1 MAETRKTV
9 TIVFTDVVGST
20 SLGERLDPEALRH
33 VMSRLF
39 AELRPVLER
48 HGGSVAKFIG
58 DAVLAVFGIPAVHE
72 DDPLRAVRASAEM
85 REALGRLNDELA
97 RERGLTVAMRT
108 GVNTGEVVVSEP
120 LTDEGF
126 AIGDAVNVAARLQQ
140 VANPGEILL
149 GARTYEAVR
158 NSVRAEPCEP
168 LSLKGKTEAVSA
180 WRLLELLPGPP
191 TAAAAGRFV
200 GRASDLATLQA
211 AFTDAIESEH
221 ARLVTVL
228 GPPGIGKSR
237 LARELVDLLGDRAHA
252 VTGRCLSYGEGI
264 TYWPLAEIVEE
275 VVAHRPLEEL
285 FVGDAE
291 AAFLA
296 DRVAGAV
303 GRSDAKVATE
313 EILWAVRK
321 LVEALA
327 RERPLVAVVDDIHW
341 AEPTFLDLLEYLG
354 AFAAAPV
361 LLLCLARPELLEQ
374 RAGWAGPR
382 AMAITLEPLADAEAR
397 GLLRDLPSGT
407 ALPRA
412 LEDRILDSAAGN
424 PLFVQQMLALTREEQ
439 ATGEPAVPPTIQ
451 ALLAARIDRL
461 APAERT
467 IVERAAIEGRHFHRR
482 AIAALAPQA
491 LRDEVTSLLLALVR
505 KDLIAPAPSL
515 FPGDDGFRF
524 AHLLVRDAAYDATP
538 KQLRADLHE
547 RYAGW
552 LAGSSENDEILGYHL
567 EQACRYRAQLG
578 MGTRPD
584 LTGRAAGHLAEA
596 GRGALD
602 RGDARAAINLLA
614 RAHALFAAVRAAE
627 VDVLLD
633 LGEAR
638 NLTGDLA
645 GSDAAFSA
653 AIELAA
659 AAGDRRDEHRARL
672 ERELVRNK
680 TQPEGSSE
688 RLSELVEA
696 AIPVFE
702 EARDDTAL
710 AVAMLAMAM
719 VQWMACRFA
728 AARTLLEK
736 ALVHA
741 ERAGAERLALELT
754 WRIALSLT
762 SGPTPVPD
770 ALRRSETL
778 AERFGDNP
786 VAQAKIGLSIGLLEA
801 LGGHVERARRLC
813 AVCEAQFAELGQTF
827 ELAHAAASSAKVETY
842 AGNFPAAELKLRE
855 ACATFTDMGERSFF
869 SSRAVELA
877 EVLWAQGKDD
887 EAARFTRLS
896 EEATS
901 SDDVEAQALWR
912 AVRAKVLARRDEPAI
927 AERLARE
934 AVELAQASD
943 DLELQGDTLAAVGE
957 VLRCAGR
964 LEDAAAAL
972 RAALDH
978 YERRGIVILAERVRA
993 RLGDLE
999 ASTEHK
1005 TPPRGSVTHDRGS

>member
-1 MAETRKTV
+1 
-9 TIVFTDVVGST
+9 
-20 SLGERLDPEALRH
+20 
-33 VMSRLF
+33 
-39 AELRPVLER
+39 
-48 HGGSVAKFIG
+48 
-58 DAVLAVFGIPAVHE
+58 
-72 DDPLRAVRASAEM
+72 
-85 REALGRLNDELA
+85 
-97 RERGLTVAMRT
+97 
-108 GVNTGEVVVSEP
+108 
-120 LTDEGF
+120 
-126 AIGDAVNVAARLQQ
+126 
-140 VANPGEILL
+140 
-149 GARTYEAVR
+149 
-158 NSVRAEPCEP
+158 
-168 LSLKGKTEAVSA
+168 
-180 WRLLELLPGPP
+180 
-191 TAAAAGRFV
+191 
-200 GRASDLATLQA
+200 
-211 AFTDAIESEH
+211 
-221 ARLVTVL
+221 
-228 GPPGIGKSR
+228 
-237 LARELVDLLGDRAHA
+237 
-252 VTGRCLSYGEGI
+252 
-264 TYWPLAEIVEE
+264 
-275 VVAHRPLEEL
+275 
-285 FVGDAE
+285 
-291 AAFLA
+291 
-296 DRVAGAV
+296 
-303 GRSDAKVATE
+303 
-313 EILWAVRK
+313 
-321 LVEALA
+321 
-327 RERPLVAVVDDIHW
+327 
-341 AEPTFLDLLEYLG
+341 
-354 AFAAAPV
+354 
-361 LLLCLARPELLEQ
+361 
-374 RAGWAGPR
+374 
-382 AMAITLEPLADAEAR
+382 
-397 GLLRDLPSGT
+397 
-407 ALPRA
+407 
-412 LEDRILDSAAGN
+412 
-424 PLFVQQMLALTREEQ
+424 
-439 ATGEPAVPPTIQ
+439 
-451 ALLAARIDRL
+451 
-461 APAERT
+461 
-467 IVERAAIEGRHFHRR
+467 
-482 AIAALAPQA
+482 
-491 LRDEVTSLLLALVR
+491 
-505 KDLIAPAPSL
+505 
-515 FPGDDGFRF
+515 
-524 AHLLVRDAAYDATP
+524 
-538 KQLRADLHE
+538 
-547 RYAGW
+547 
-552 LAGSSENDEILGYHL
+552 
-567 EQACRYRAQLG
+567 

>member
-48 HGGSVAKFIG
+48 HGGRVAKFIG

-85 REALGRLNDELA
+85 REAVGRLNDELA
-97 RERGLTVAMRT
+97 RERGVTVAMRT

-120 LTDEGF
+120 SPDDVF

-140 VANPGEILL
+140 VADPGEILL
-149 GARTYEAVR
+149 GTRTYEAVHDA
-158 NSVRAEPCEP
+158 VRAEPCEP
-168 LSLKGKTEAVSA
+168 LSLKGKAEPVFA
-180 WRLLELLPGPP
+180 WRLLEVLSGRP
-191 TAAAAGRFV
+191 AAAAADRFV
-200 GRASDLATLQA
+200 GRATDLATLQT
-211 AFTDAIESEH
+211 AFLDAIESDH

-228 GPPGIGKSR
+228 GPPGIGKSC
-237 LARELVDLLGDRAHA
+237 LARELTDVLGDRARA
-252 VTGRCLSYGEGI
+252 VAGRCLPYGEGI

-285 FVGDAE
+285 FAGDAE
-291 AAFLA
+291 AAFVA

-303 GRSDAKVATE
+303 GRSETQVATE

-327 RERPLVAVVDDIHW
+327 RERPLVAVVDDVHW

-354 AFAAAPV
+354 AFVAAPV

-374 RAGWAGPR
+374 RAAWAGPR
-382 AMAITLEPLADAEAR
+382 ATAITLEPLAEAEAR
-397 GLLRDLPSGT
+397 GLLRDLPYG
-407 ALPRA
+407 ADLPRA

-424 PLFVQQMLALTREEQ
+424 PLFVEQMLALAREER
-439 ATGEPAVPPTIQ
+439 AAGELAVPPSIQ

-467 IVERAAIEGRHFHRR
+467 IVERAAVEGRHFHRR
-482 AIAALAPQA
+482 AVAALAPRA
-491 LRDEVTSLLLALVR
+491 LRDEVTSVLLALVR

-552 LAGSSENDEILGYHL
+552 LARTSEHDDILGYHL

-578 MGTRPD
+578 MGIRRD
-584 LTGRAAGHLAEA
+584 LAERAAAYLTEA

-602 RGDARAAINLLA
+602 RGDARAAGNLLA
-614 RAHALFAAVRAAE
+614 RARALLDAMSAPK

-633 LGEAR
+633 LGEAHS
-638 NLTGDLA
+638 LSGDLA
-645 GSDAAFSA
+645 GADDAFSA
-653 AIELAA
+653 VIELARA
-659 AAGDRRDEHRARL
+659 ADDRPSELRARL

-680 TQPEGSSE
+680 TDPEGSSE
-688 RLSELVEA
+688 RIGELVEA
-696 AIPVFE
+696 AVPVFE

-719 VQWMACRFA
+719 VQWVACRYTA
-728 AARTLLEK
+728 ATALLET

-741 ERAGAERLALELT
+741 ERAGAERMALEVAWRITLAL
-754 WRIALSLT
+754 T
-762 SGPTPVPD
+762 SASTPVPE
-770 ALRRSETL
+770 ALRRCQTL
-778 AERFGDNP
+778 AERFGANP
-786 VAQAKIGLSIGLLEA
+786 LAEAKIGLAIAQLEA
-801 LGGHVERARRLC
+801 YGGRLDRARRLC
-813 AVCEAQFAELGQTF
+813 ALADAQFAELGQTL
-827 ELAHAAASSAKVETY
+827 EQGRAAARAAKIETY
-842 AGNFPAAELKLRE
+842 AGNLPVAERKLRE
-855 ACATFTDMGERSFF
+855 ACATLTDMGERSLF

-877 EVLWAQGKDD
+877 EVLWAQGDED
-887 EAARFTRLS
+887 EAERFTRLS
-896 EEATS
+896 EDATS

-912 AVRAKVLARRDEPAI
+912 AVRAKVLAGRGEPAA
-927 AERLARE
+927 AERLAQE
-934 AVELAQASD
+934 AVALARASD
-943 DLELQGDTLAAVGE
+943 DLELQGDTFVAMGE
-957 VLRCAGR
+957 VLWRAGR
-964 LEDAAAAL
+964 PEDAAAAL
-972 RAALDH
+972 GAALDR
-978 YERRGIVILAERVRA
+978 YERRGIVPLIDRVRA
-993 RLGDLE
+993 RLEELE
-999 ASTEHK
+999 ASTQHQA
-1005 TPPRGSVTHDRGS
+1005 PQQGP